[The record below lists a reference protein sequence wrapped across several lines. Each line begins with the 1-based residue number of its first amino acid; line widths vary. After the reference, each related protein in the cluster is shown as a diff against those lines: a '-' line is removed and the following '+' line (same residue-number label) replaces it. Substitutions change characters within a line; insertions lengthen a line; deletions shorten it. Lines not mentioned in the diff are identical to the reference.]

1 MSILG
6 ALKQQTESIDDLAKL
21 PQVMI
26 MQMAQ
31 RGQIREDMLAPIL
44 SRKAEMADAVA
55 RRGNHHVEGTRS
67 RSRRYR
73 NIDRRRECRVVHI
86 LG

>member
-31 RGQIREDMLAPIL
+31 KGQIREDMLAPIL
-44 SRKAEMADAVA
+44 GTQSRN
-55 RRGNHHVEGTRS
+55 G
-67 RSRRYR
+67 
-73 NIDRRRECRVVHI
+73 
-86 LG
+86 